1 MEMDSSLW
9 QRTRHRNPN
18 ILSVYFGSKWLNWV
32 KTLSCGS
39 NWVSTPCLSKNVVY
53 IIGGKSS
60 IQLCILFKMLSPT
73 INDGSPYFL
82 LQACQPDYKSLRVF
96 RLTCSLVFARTST
109 INLSFALK
117 SVFFFC
123 YNMYH
128 KGYLCLSS
136 SWRMFI
142 SRHMCFNEAEFC
154 FFLVP
159 YAYLIAP
166 EMC

>member
-117 SVFFFC
+117 SVFFFATTC
-123 YNMYH
+123 IIKATYALALH
-128 KGYLCLSS
+128 EECLSLDICALMRLNS
-136 SWRMFI
+136 VFFWY
-142 SRHMCFNEAEFC
+142 HM
-154 FFLVP
+154 P
-159 YAYLIAP
+159 IW
-166 EMC
+166 